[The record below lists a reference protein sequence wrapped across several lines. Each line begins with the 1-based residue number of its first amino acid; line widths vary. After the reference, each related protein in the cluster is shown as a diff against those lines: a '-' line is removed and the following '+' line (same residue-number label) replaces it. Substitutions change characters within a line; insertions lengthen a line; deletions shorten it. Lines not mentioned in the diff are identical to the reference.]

1 MVSLTHVNEQG
12 EATMVD
18 VSEKQISTRIAQ
30 AHASISMNPHTF
42 NLLIENQNKKGDVLQ
57 VARIAGIQAAKRCAD
72 LIPLCHPLL
81 LSKVQVDFRCDPQNN
96 RVHISSLVK
105 ISGQT
110 GVEMEALT
118 AVSVAALTVFDMCKA
133 TDPEMIISN
142 TYVEYKTGGKSGE
155 FKHKLTAT
163 EEAL

>member
-1 MVSLTHVNEQG
+1 MMVSLTHVNEQG

-81 LSKVQVDFRCDPQNN
+81 LSKVQVNFRCDPQNN

-110 GVEMEALT
+110 GV
-118 AVSVAALTVFDMCKA
+118 VSVAALTVFDMCKA

-155 FKHKLTAT
+155 FKHKLTAS
-163 EEAL
+163 EVAL